1 MSDKVKGVLLE
12 AGAINR
18 GDLSFKPLEKYVDLT
33 IYENTTESDK
43 YDHIGDAEVVF
54 VNKVIMDDE
63 LFCRCPNIKYIG
75 VCATGFNVID
85 LEAARNRG
93 IVVTNVPAYSTDSVV
108 QLAWSMILEMTCN
121 LRIHNESVKAGDWE
135 KSDVFCYW
143 LEPIMELSG
152 KTLGIVGYGN
162 IGRKVAKIAETFGM
176 KVLVHTAHP
185 EKYENINGGQE
196 CLFDGDNNIKFV
208 SLDELF
214 NQSHI
219 ISLHCPL
226 TDDTKEI
233 INKDNISKCKD
244 GVMLVNVSRGGL
256 VNEGDLRDAL
266 ISGKVKKAAV
276 DVVSFE
282 PMRSDNP
289 LKDAPNIIITP
300 HMAWAS
306 LEARKRL
313 VNVVASNYEN
323 FLNGKGINIVND

>member
-121 LRIHNESVKAGDWE
+121 LRIHNESVKAGEWE

-185 EKYENINGGQE
+185 EKYSDKIKNGV
-196 CLFDGDNNIKFV
+196 IFV
-208 SLDELF
+208 AMEELF
-214 NQSHI
+214 RESDI

-226 TDDTKEI
+226 TEETKEI
-233 INKDNISKCKD
+233 INKENIAKCKD

-266 ISGKVKKAAV
+266 TSGKVKKAAV

-313 VNVVASNYEN
+313 VDVVASNYEN
-323 FLNGKGINIVND
+323 YLNGKGINVVND